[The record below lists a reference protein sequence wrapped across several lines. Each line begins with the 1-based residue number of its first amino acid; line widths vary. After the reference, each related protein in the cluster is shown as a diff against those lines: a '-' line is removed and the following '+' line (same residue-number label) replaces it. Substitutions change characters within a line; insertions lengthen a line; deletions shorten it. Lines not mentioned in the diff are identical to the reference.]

1 MFNKPFCVIDTTEV
15 ISETVLPA
23 LTSSMCVSDRMELE
37 SAQQGEVNTSVMDVH
52 HQRDKSSEVQL
63 LLFLHQGSD

>member
-37 SAQQGEVNTSVMDVH
+37 SAQQEEVNTSVMGVH

-63 LLFLHQGSD
+63 LLFLHQGSE